1 MDLIVSRC
9 FMYEKHFSSPP
20 QTHTHTRGG
29 SGGAHVGRGRCRR
42 HRVAWE
48 MESKLA
54 LDASECG
61 HGQPEASDVVGVG
74 RRQADPRLGGGLGA
88 SRLSVVCG
96 EREMEE
102 KVRDMM
108 RERGAKKEVETRRRE
123 ETVQQHKHCKLLT
136 HRGFIIIIIK
146 S

>member
-9 FMYEKHFSSPP
+9 FTYEKHFSSPP
-20 QTHTHTRGG
+20 QTHTRGG

-88 SRLSVVCG
+88 SQLSVVCG

-108 RERGAKKEVETRRRE
+108 RERGAKKEVETRRTE
-123 ETVQQHKHCKLLT
+123 GTVQQHKHCKLLT

>member
-20 QTHTHTRGG
+20 QTHTRGG

-96 EREMEE
+96 ERDGGESEGHDE
-102 KVRDMM
+102 
-108 RERGAKKEVETRRRE
+108 RE
-123 ETVQQHKHCKLLT
+123 EQKK
-136 HRGFIIIIIK
+136 R
-146 S
+146 

>member
-1 MDLIVSRC
+1 MDYLMSLSACV
-9 FMYEKHFSSPP
+9 HGNHLSPHLP
-20 QTHTHTRGG
+20 PSPICGG
-29 SGGAHVGRGRCRR
+29 SGGAGFGGGRR

-48 MESKLA
+48 VESKLA

-74 RRQADPRLGGGLGA
+74 RRQADPRLGGGLRA

-96 EREMEE
+96 ERE
-102 KVRDMM
+102 
-108 RERGAKKEVETRRRE
+108 RETEGDGSGEPEARWDSAN
-123 ETVQQHKHCKLLT
+123 
-136 HRGFIIIIIK
+136 

>member
-9 FMYEKHFSSPP
+9 FTYEKHFSSPP
-20 QTHTHTRGG
+20 QTHTRGG

-96 EREMEE
+96 ERE
-102 KVRDMM
+102 RW
-108 RERGAKKEVETRRRE
+108 RR
-123 ETVQQHKHCKLLT
+123 K
-136 HRGFIIIIIK
+136 
-146 S
+146 

>member
-1 MDLIVSRC
+1 MKNTSA
-9 FMYEKHFSSPP
+9 PP
-20 QTHTHTRGG
+20 LKRTHPPPHTRGG
-29 SGGAHVGRGRCRR
+29 SGGARVGRGRCRR

-54 LDASECG
+54 LDASKCG

-74 RRQADPRLGGGLGA
+74 RRQADPRLGGGLRA

-96 EREMEE
+96 EREREMEE

-108 RERGAKKEVETRRRE
+108 RERGAKKEVETRGRQG
-123 ETVQQHKHCKLLT
+123 TVQQHKHCKLLT

>member
-1 MDLIVSRC
+1 MDLIVSWC

-20 QTHTHTRGG
+20 QTHTHTHTRGG

-48 MESKLA
+48 MESK
-54 LDASECG
+54 
-61 HGQPEASDVVGVG
+61 PEASDVVGVG

-96 EREMEE
+96 ERDGGESEGHDE
-102 KVRDMM
+102 
-108 RERGAKKEVETRRRE
+108 RERSKKKR
-123 ETVQQHKHCKLLT
+123 
-136 HRGFIIIIIK
+136 
-146 S
+146 